1 VLVAQRDPR
10 EGAWMNPVIAPPLEA
25 GQTCKLA
32 WLDRVNDTGLGVTY
46 SDFEGHEYTSTL
58 GGEQTRAYEGHLL
71 PTWSDG
77 EKERYWSLSAGQA
90 VGSQWAPKKSDFRT
104 G

>member
-1 VLVAQRDPR
+1 
-10 EGAWMNPVIAPPLEA
+10 MNPVIAPPLEA
-25 GQTCKLA
+25 GQTFKLA

-71 PTWSDG
+71 SHVVRRR
-77 EKERYWSLSAGQA
+77 ERA
-90 VGSQWAPKKSDFRT
+90 VLVVECRT
-104 G
+104 GGRLPMGAEEE

>member
-25 GQTCKLA
+25 GQTFKLA

-46 SDFEGHEYTSTL
+46 SGVEGHEYTSTL
-58 GGEQTRAYEGHLL
+58 GSEQTRVRAASAFPRG
-71 PTWSDG
+71 PTA
-77 EKERYWSLSAGQA
+77 R
-90 VGSQWAPKKSDFRT
+90 KSGIGR
-104 G
+104 

>member
-1 VLVAQRDPR
+1 
-10 EGAWMNPVIAPPLEA
+10 MNPVIAPPLEA
-25 GQTCKLA
+25 GQTFKLA

-46 SDFEGHEYTSTL
+46 SDFEGHEYPSTL